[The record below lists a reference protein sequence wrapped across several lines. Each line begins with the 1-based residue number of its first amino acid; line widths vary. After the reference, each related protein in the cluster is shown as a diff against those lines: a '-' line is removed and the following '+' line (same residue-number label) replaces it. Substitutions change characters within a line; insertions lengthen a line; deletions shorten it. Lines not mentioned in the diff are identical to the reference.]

1 MFLNQNIQYSK
12 AVISPDIAL
21 QSQYNPNQNPS
32 KMFVEIEKMILRVT
46 LKCKRP
52 EVAGSSYRIIL
63 QDIKT
68 LYKATELRQYG
79 MFTGIDK
86 ETTGAKQAI
95 QKNLNI

>member
-1 MFLNQNIQYSK
+1 MSLNQNIQYSK
-12 AVISPDIAL
+12 AVISPDIDL

-32 KMFVEIEKMILRVT
+32 KMFVEIEKMILRVI

-68 LYKATELRQYG
+68 FYKATELQQYG

-86 ETTGAKQAI
+86 ETTGAKQGI